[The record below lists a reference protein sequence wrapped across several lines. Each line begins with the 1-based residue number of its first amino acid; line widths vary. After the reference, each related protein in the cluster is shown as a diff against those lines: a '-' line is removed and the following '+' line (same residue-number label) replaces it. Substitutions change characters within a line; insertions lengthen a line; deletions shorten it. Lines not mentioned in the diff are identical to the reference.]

1 MPTQRTPKGVP
12 SQAARDSI
20 VETRSAFFAAERAAR
35 SAVADYEQAKARY
48 VAVSAAAGVRMFW
61 FDDEG
66 VE

>member
-1 MPTQRTPKGVP
+1 MPTQRTRKGVP

-48 VAVSAAAGVRMFW
+48 GCGERGGGRADVLV
-61 FDDEG
+61 
-66 VE
+66 